1 MKDRNTNLNLEP
13 EIKRKSDKV
22 SYVLIVFAFFIES
35 GKWDQDIESFPQDC
49 MSEIWVPRWKVY
61 ENL

>member
-1 MKDRNTNLNLEP
+1 MKERNTNLNLER

-35 GKWDQDIESFPQDC
+35 GKCDQDIESFPQDR
-49 MSEIWVPRWKVY
+49 V
-61 ENL
+61 